1 MLGTSVVQMTNGR
14 KDVPI
19 RHDGNL
25 AMEYAVGSGQFDLH
39 VLVDATPQGDLVR
52 RLADTLVAQEL
63 RLAYDRA
70 LEITFEQ
77 YQGQV
82 LEFLEGEAADRYGT
96 ESAWDEIRLQAASLL
111 ERVMER
117 QGKPR

>member
-1 MLGTSVVQMTNGR
+1 MYSSVPHP
-14 KDVPI
+14 K
-19 RHDGNL
+19 
-25 AMEYAVGSGQFDLH
+25 
-39 VLVDATPQGDLVR
+39 GDLVR
-52 RLADTLVAQEL
+52 RLADTLGAQEL

-70 LEITFEQ
+70 LEIRFEE

-82 LEFLEGEAADRYGT
+82 LEFLEGESADRYGT

-111 ERVMER
+111 ERVMEQ